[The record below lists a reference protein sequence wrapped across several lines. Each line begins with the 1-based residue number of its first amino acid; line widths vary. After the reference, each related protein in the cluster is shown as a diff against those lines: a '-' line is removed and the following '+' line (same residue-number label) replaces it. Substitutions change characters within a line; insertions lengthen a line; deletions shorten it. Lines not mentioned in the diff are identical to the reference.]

1 MNYLVERFSSQG
13 DSTLSIFWERGDVQ
27 DDWLSFGLEDEAREI
42 KVAGET
48 RIPAGVYQLKI
59 RTHGGFHNRYKEKY
73 PFHIGMIEVCDVP
86 GFTDILIHTGNT
98 DDHTDGCLLLGDT
111 ATQNITKSGFVGA
124 SGDAYA
130 RVYQRIIKAMAQGD
144 CYIEYVDRS

>member
-1 MNYLVERFSSQG
+1 MNYLVERFSGQS
-13 DSTLSIFWERGDVQ
+13 DSTLGLLFERGDVQ
-27 DDWLSFGLEDEAREI
+27 DNWLCFTLEDEHRDV

-48 RIPAGVYQLKI
+48 RIPDGVYKLKL

-98 DDHTDGCLLLGDT
+98 DDHTAGCLLLGDS
-111 ATQNITKSGFVGA
+111 AVQNVTKEGSVG
-124 SGDAYA
+124 SSVDAYK
-130 RVYQRIIKAMAQGD
+130 RVYQRMIQAMAAGD
-144 CYIEYVDRS
+144 CYIEYRS